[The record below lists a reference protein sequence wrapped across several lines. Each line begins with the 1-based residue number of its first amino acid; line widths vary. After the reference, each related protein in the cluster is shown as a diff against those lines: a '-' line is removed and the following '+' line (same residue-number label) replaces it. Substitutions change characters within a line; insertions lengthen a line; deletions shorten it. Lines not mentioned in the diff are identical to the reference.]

1 MSKKSNPTV
10 IGAFVVGAV
19 VLLAGGVA
27 LFGGSELFAKREIF
41 VAYFTEKTQGL
52 RKGSNVTMNGAQIGY
67 VSDTVLLIN
76 KDTFESITAVKMEIR
91 PESWL
96 VVSAGVALGS
106 GLETSIP
113 YDELIQVGG
122 LRAQLQTESLVT
134 GQLMVDITFQPDTT
148 PVMRGGDNPPYP
160 EIPTIPSNIQRI
172 VANVQRFIHDLTK
185 NFDPGEASVR
195 LQSSIRGLDE
205 LANSQDLREAFA
217 GANRVINREATQQLS
232 ASLQST
238 LDALGR
244 AASDAGSLLRKADAR
259 LDTDLK
265 PLIERIDGTLDEAQG
280 ALAAAKFQ
288 LRGDST
294 QGYELGA
301 ALREV
306 EAAARAM
313 REFLDYLD
321 RNPEALLR
329 GKKQ

>member
-27 LFGGSELFAKREIF
+27 LFGGSELFAKRAIF
-41 VAYFTEKTQGL
+41 VAYFSENTQGL

-76 KDTFESITAVKMEIR
+76 KDTFESITAVTMEIR

-106 GLETSIP
+106 GLETSMP
-113 YDELIQVGG
+113 LDELIQVGG

-134 GQLMVDITFQPDTT
+134 GQLLVDITFQPDTT
-148 PVMRGGDNPPYP
+148 PVMRGGDKPPYP
-160 EIPTIPSNIQRI
+160 EIPTIPSNVQRI
-172 VANVQRFIHDLTK
+172 VASIQRWINDLTK
-185 NFDPGEASVR
+185 DFDPAEASSR
-195 LQSSIRGLDE
+195 LQSIIRGLDE
-205 LANSQDLREAFA
+205 LANSQDLREALA
-217 GANRVINREATQQLS
+217 GANTVINREATQQLS

-238 LDALGR
+238 LDALGN
-244 AASDAGSLLRKADAR
+244 AASDAGSLLRNADAR

-265 PLIERIDGTLDEAQG
+265 PLIERIAGTLDEAQG

-288 LRGDST
+288 LRGDSK